1 MREFLTDS
9 VYILNEILKKISA
22 RSTGYEDQKRY
33 KKKSEER
40 KTGVK

>member
-22 RSTGYEDQKRY
+22 RSTGYEAKRDIKRNL
-33 KKKSEER
+33 KKE
-40 KTGVK
+40 TGVK